1 MEPCWARFRWSENM
15 GKFLMT
21 YKEEVV
27 KSMEILSKDERTI
40 FLGQNT
46 LYDGQMYGTLT
57 TISKDK
63 IIEMPIAEDMQMGI
77 SIGLA
82 LQGYIPITIYER
94 MDFLLLAMNQLINHL
109 DKLEQMSNGEF
120 KPIVIVRTIIG
131 TKKPLY
137 PGLQHCQDHTEVIKA
152 GLTNIN
158 IIKLEKSSDI
168 VGEYTKALNSDKS
181 TILIEVREFYDKE

>member
-1 MEPCWARFRWSENM
+1 M

-21 YKEEVV
+21 YKEEVI
-27 KSMEILSKDERTI
+27 KAMEMLSKDERVI
-40 FLGQNT
+40 FIGQNT

-57 TISKDK
+57 TIPKDK

-94 MDFLLLAMNQLINHL
+94 MDFLLLAFNQLINHL
-109 DKLEQMSNGEF
+109 DKIEQMSKGEF
-120 KPIVIVRTIIG
+120 KPVVIIRTIIG
-131 TKKPLY
+131 PKKPLY
-137 PGLQHCQDHTEVIKA
+137 PGPQHCQDHTEMLKA

-158 IIKLEKSSDI
+158 IVKLEKSCDI
-168 VGEYTKALNSDKS
+168 INEYKKALNSNKS
-181 TILIEVREFYDKE
+181 TVLIEIRELYDKE

>member
-1 MEPCWARFRWSENM
+1 M
-15 GKFLMT
+15 GEFLMT
-21 YKEEVV
+21 YKEEVI

-46 LYDGQMYGTLT
+46 LYDGQMYGTLS
-57 TISKDK
+57 TIPKDK

-82 LQGYIPITIYER
+82 LQGYVPVTIYER

-109 DKLEQMSNGEF
+109 DKIEKMSKGEF
-120 KPIVIVRTIIG
+120 KPIVIIRTIIG

-137 PGLQHCQDHTEVIKA
+137 PGLQHSQDHTEMLKI

-158 IIKLEKSSDI
+158 VVKLEKSSDI
-168 VGEYTKALNSDKS
+168 IESYTKALNSNKS
-181 TILIEVREFYDKE
+181 TVLIEVREFYDKE